1 MNARSVHNTC
11 ESNGIFFIFINIIR
25 FSGER
30 VSNVQIMYHTV
41 LDTFL
46 EIGH

>member
-1 MNARSVHNTC
+1 MNAGSVHNTC
-11 ESNGIFFIFINIIR
+11 ESNAIFFIFTNTIKL
-25 FSGER
+25 SGER
-30 VSNVQIMYHTV
+30 VSNIQIMYHTV